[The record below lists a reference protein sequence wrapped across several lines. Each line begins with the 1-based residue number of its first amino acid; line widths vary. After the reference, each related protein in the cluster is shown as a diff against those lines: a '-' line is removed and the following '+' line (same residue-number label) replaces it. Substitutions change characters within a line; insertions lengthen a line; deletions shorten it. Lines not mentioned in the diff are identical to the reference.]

1 MRNGPCIHMSLAT
14 RRSTD
19 VLDSVCLRKAE
30 VLVETVTHVGAIE
43 DARMAAHRM
52 KPFLHQV
59 SNGGLPRARETR
71 QPNDTRPLMLD
82 GGARRLVHIDMLEV
96 DVVRT
101 AKREMQHSGA
111 NSLVTDAVD
120 ENEAARVAVFRVGV
134 ETDRLIKFELAHA
147 DFLSSSFPPPYAQAC
162 SR

>member
-1 MRNGPCIHMSLAT
+1 
-14 RRSTD
+14 
-19 VLDSVCLRKAE
+19 
-30 VLVETVTHVGAIE
+30 
-43 DARMAAHRM
+43 
-52 KPFLHQV
+52 
-59 SNGGLPRARETR
+59 
-71 QPNDTRPLMLD
+71 MLD

-147 DFLSSSFPPPYAQAC
+147 DFVELEFFPSLKPEELLRVDSVRSGFSCEVVSAH
-162 SR
+162 RMT